1 MKPVKRPTPHLCV
14 RQLIDERTSKRPQF
28 LTRAIHGAIGINL
41 LGQWIVLAGLTL
53 LVSSYRLQ
61 VARLGLLTF
70 QCRT

>member
-1 MKPVKRPTPHLCV
+1 MKPVKRPTPYLCV
-14 RQLIDERTSKRPQF
+14 CQLIDERTSKRPQS

-53 LVSSYRLQ
+53 LVSSFRFQ

-70 QCRT
+70 RCRT